1 MKKLIGVLHHL
12 FLPRDTN
19 NYRAK
24 FLHHDFLTIY
34 LVFAL
39 AITVG
44 VYHFQNK
51 NGNILGYAT
60 DISVNKLY
68 VLVNDERTKENL
80 PALKYNTKLAEAA
93 KKKAEDMFAKNYW
106 SHYGPLGETPWDFI
120 LDSGYQYE
128 YAGENLAKNFLF
140 SDGVLKGWMDSKT
153 HRENIVRPEYTDVGY
168 AVVNGLLNGEETTLV
183 VQEFGKPLN
192 PKTEISYST
201 DFVPSANSTK
211 SNLIAQKGS
220 SALGQSAKVNKSFIS
235 FIPMY
240 LNLNLIFFVILIFA
254 LTFDFYFA
262 AKLNIISLKGKN
274 LIHILFIAFISI
286 GLLIAIKG
294 ALL

>member
-1 MKKLIGVLHHL
+1 MKKVIDALHHW
-12 FLPRDTN
+12 FLPKHTN

-24 FLHHDFLTIY
+24 FLHHDLLTLY

-39 AITVG
+39 AVTAG
-44 VYHFQNK
+44 VYHFQKK
-51 NGNILGYAT
+51 NGSILGYAT
-60 DISVNKLY
+60 DISVNKLHT
-68 VLVNDERTKENL
+68 LVNEERTKENL

-106 SHYGPLGETPWDFI
+106 SHYGPAGETPWDFI

-140 SDGVLKGWMDSKT
+140 SEGVIKGWMDSKT

-168 AVVNGLLNGEETTLV
+168 AVVNGILNGEETTLI

-192 PKTEISYST
+192 PGAEIGYST
-201 DFVPSANSTK
+201 DNVPSAETAKLDS
-211 SNLIAQKGS
+211 SAQKET
-220 SALGQSAKVNKSFIS
+220 SALGQSARMDKPARSFL
-235 FIPMY
+235 PLY
-240 LNLNLIFFVILIFA
+240 LNLNLVFFIILILA